1 MKLLRNTYYSRLI
14 AYENEAYNL
23 PLDVIYYIES
33 SWNCK
38 LNNYVYSH
46 QEDIAKL
53 LRTKLADVFP
63 YRLEIVSRKQFQNPI
78 IQERIQHLHP
88 EAPNIQFSNLVLPN
102 AKEKDLKYQ
111 QEVTSRL
118 ENPNREFETSF
129 ICRVAPNKDE
139 DTFGFY
145 AIDVSLCSEVLVTTI
160 LHDYVADLTQYNIK
174 AVNGGVDY
182 VQAIEEKHLSP
193 RFAPNKATNQEKSQG
208 FDWKGVVTKI
218 ITESVSSL
226 VFSAGALFQSVP
238 SFLGHLSE
246 NDVNDIDPQTAQR
259 IHDIQRILASH
270 QEQYGVNAFLNE
282 LGCKIIEEL
291 QHPVI
296 KRISSLVI
304 DSKNDYNPLLS
315 EYNKLIEL
323 DPVKKTIYVFFLQ
336 HLDGILLKDRASYYD
351 EIRHIYLRVV
361 PRVDEKNI
369 EKTIK
374 DIVAPES
381 NRLNEELSRI
391 NAKICAELTPNI
403 ADFYKIKGKRGGRYR
418 IHLDES
424 KIHIASQIIYK

>member
-14 AYENEAYNL
+14 TYENEAYNL

-33 SWNCK
+33 SWNYK

-218 ITESVSSL
+218 ITASVSSL
-226 VFSAGALFQSVP
+226 VFSAGALFQSIP

-259 IHDIQRILASH
+259 IQDIQRILAAH
-270 QEQYGVNAFLNE
+270 QEQYGVNAFLEE
-282 LGCKIIEEL
+282 LGSKVIAEL
-291 QHPVI
+291 QKPVT
-296 KRISSLVI
+296 KQISSLVI
-304 DSKNDYNPLLS
+304 DAKNNYNPLLL
-315 EYNKLIEL
+315 EYNKKIEL
-323 DPVKKTIYVFFLQ
+323 DPVKKTIYIFFLQ
-336 HLDGILLKDRASYYD
+336 HLEGIRLKDRPAYYQ
-351 EIRHIYLRVV
+351 EFRQIYLNVV
-361 PRVDEKNI
+361 KTGEMNNI
-369 EKTIK
+369 DKTL
-374 DIVAPES
+374 DAIVNLES
-381 NRLNEELSRI
+381 NRFNEELSRI
-391 NAKICAELTPNI
+391 NKEINKELAPKM
-403 ADFYKIKGKRGGRYR
+403 ADMYRIKGKRGDLYR
-418 IHLDES
+418 IHLDKS
-424 KIHIASQIIYK
+424 KIHLPAVLKI

>member
-1 MKLLRNTYYSRLI
+1 MKLLRDKYQSRFI
-14 AYENEAYNL
+14 VYDNEAYNL

-33 SWNCK
+33 SWNYK

-78 IQERIQHLHP
+78 IQERIQHWHP

-218 ITESVSSL
+218 ITASVSSL

-246 NDVNDIDPQTAQR
+246 NNVNDIDPQTAQR
-259 IHDIQRILASH
+259 IQDIQRILAAH
-270 QEQYGVNAFLNE
+270 QEQYGVNAFLEE
-282 LGCKIIEEL
+282 LGSKVIAEL
-291 QHPVI
+291 QKPVT
-296 KRISSLVI
+296 KQISSLVI
-304 DSKNDYNPLLS
+304 DAKNNYNPLLL
-315 EYNKLIEL
+315 EYNKKIEL
-323 DPVKKTIYVFFLQ
+323 DPVKKTIYIFFLQ
-336 HLDGILLKDRASYYD
+336 HLEGIRLKDRPAYYQ
-351 EIRHIYLRVV
+351 EFRQIYLNVV
-361 PRVDEKNI
+361 KTGEMNNI
-369 EKTIK
+369 DKTL
-374 DIVAPES
+374 DAIVNLES
-381 NRLNEELSRI
+381 NRFNEELSRI
-391 NAKICAELTPNI
+391 NKEINKELAPKM
-403 ADFYKIKGKRGGRYR
+403 ADMYRIKGKRGDLYR
-418 IHLDES
+418 IHLDKS
-424 KIHIASQIIYK
+424 KIHLPAVLKI

>member
-33 SWNCK
+33 SWNYK

-218 ITESVSSL
+218 ITASVSSL
-226 VFSAGALFQSVP
+226 VFSAGALFQSIP
-238 SFLGHLSE
+238 SFSGHLSE
-246 NDVNDIDPQTAQR
+246 EDINDIDPQTAQR
-259 IHDIQRILASH
+259 IQDIQRILAAH
-270 QEQYGVNAFLNE
+270 QEQYGVNAFLEE
-282 LGCKIIEEL
+282 LGSKVIAEL
-291 QHPVI
+291 QKPVT
-296 KRISSLVI
+296 KQISSLVI
-304 DSKNDYNPLLS
+304 DAKNNYNPLLL
-315 EYNKLIEL
+315 EYNKKIEL
-323 DPVKKTIYVFFLQ
+323 DPVKKTIYIFFLQ
-336 HLDGILLKDRASYYD
+336 HLEGIRLKDRPAYYQ
-351 EIRHIYLRVV
+351 EFRQIYLNVV
-361 PRVDEKNI
+361 KTGEMNNI
-369 EKTIK
+369 DKTL
-374 DIVAPES
+374 DAIVNLES
-381 NRLNEELSRI
+381 NRFNEELSRI
-391 NAKICAELTPNI
+391 NKEINKELAPKM
-403 ADFYKIKGKRGGRYR
+403 ADMYRIKGKRGDLYR
-418 IHLDES
+418 IHLDKS
-424 KIHIASQIIYK
+424 KIHLPAVLKI

>member
-14 AYENEAYNL
+14 TYENEAYNL

-33 SWNCK
+33 SWNYK

-88 EAPNIQFSNLVLPN
+88 EAPNIQFSNLVPPN

-218 ITESVSSL
+218 ITASVSSL
-226 VFSAGALFQSVP
+226 VFSAGALFQSIP

-259 IHDIQRILASH
+259 IQDIQRILAAH
-270 QEQYGVNAFLNE
+270 QEQYGVNAFLEE
-282 LGCKIIEEL
+282 LGSKVIAEL
-291 QHPVI
+291 QKPVT
-296 KRISSLVI
+296 KQISSLVI
-304 DSKNDYNPLLS
+304 DAKNNYNPLLL
-315 EYNKLIEL
+315 EYNKKIEL
-323 DPVKKTIYVFFLQ
+323 DPVKKTIYIFFLQ
-336 HLDGILLKDRASYYD
+336 HLEGIRLKDRPAYYQ
-351 EIRHIYLRVV
+351 EFRQIYLNVV
-361 PRVDEKNI
+361 KTGEMNNI
-369 EKTIK
+369 DKTL
-374 DIVAPES
+374 DAIVNLES
-381 NRLNEELSRI
+381 NRFNEELSRI
-391 NAKICAELTPNI
+391 NKEINKELAPKM
-403 ADFYKIKGKRGGRYR
+403 ADMYRIKGKRGDLYR
-418 IHLDES
+418 IHLDKS
-424 KIHIASQIIYK
+424 KIHLPAVLKI

>member
-33 SWNCK
+33 SWNYK

-218 ITESVSSL
+218 ITASVSSL

-238 SFLGHLSE
+238 SFLGYLSE
-246 NDVNDIDPQTAQR
+246 NNVNDIDPQTAQR
-259 IHDIQRILASH
+259 IQDIQRILAAH
-270 QEQYGVNAFLNE
+270 QEQYGVNAFLEE
-282 LGCKIIEEL
+282 LGSKVIAEL
-291 QHPVI
+291 QKPVT
-296 KRISSLVI
+296 KQISSLVI
-304 DSKNDYNPLLS
+304 DAKNNYNPLLL
-315 EYNKLIEL
+315 EYNKKIEL
-323 DPVKKTIYVFFLQ
+323 DPVKKTIYIFFLQ
-336 HLDGILLKDRASYYD
+336 HLEGIRLKDRPAYYQ
-351 EIRHIYLRVV
+351 EFRQIYLNVV
-361 PRVDEKNI
+361 KTGEMNNI
-369 EKTIK
+369 DKTL
-374 DIVAPES
+374 DAIVNLES
-381 NRLNEELSRI
+381 NRFNEELSRI
-391 NAKICAELTPNI
+391 NKEINKELAPKM
-403 ADFYKIKGKRGGRYR
+403 ADMYRIKGKRGDLYR
-418 IHLDES
+418 IHLDKS
-424 KIHIASQIIYK
+424 KIHLPAVLKI